1 MSIKSKIKRFESH
14 LSSHPKQEQEL
25 EADQQQLK
33 DHEDTWA
40 QIETHA
46 HVFDSMICFIREKE
60 YSYGVQHGDQS
71 FAEMKEILNRWDT
84 SNLKHPLSKKGLPLS
99 KLIFFDTETTGLS
112 SGAGTQMFLLGYASF
127 TDTGVRVRQ
136 YLLSGPEAE
145 PALYH
150 FFLADVKGMDHL
162 VSFNGKA
169 FDWPRLKT
177 RHAYLRDAVPALPKF
192 GHFDLLHG
200 SRRLWKD
207 TLPSC
212 NLSTLESEKLAIK
225 RHDDTPSYLVPML
238 YFDFVR
244 EGDPSFIKSVLTHHE
259 IDVLSL
265 IALYAKLT
273 ETILGASD
281 YSTDKEQY
289 EIARW
294 YESTGESE
302 QALALFNEVELKQ
315 SEWRYPAR
323 FKKAYLLKKKRAY
336 TEAISSFLDCLQNDY
351 HAWESATEIAL
362 ITEHHFKDPNKAMD
376 YAQRALRESTTS
388 KERMESIKR
397 IKRLKQKSNK

>member
-1 MSIKSKIKRFESH
+1 MSIKSKLKRFESH
-14 LSSHPKQEQEL
+14 FTSHSKQEL
-25 EADQQQLK
+25 EIETNQKQIK
-33 DHEDTWA
+33 DHAQTWA
-40 QIETHA
+40 QIETYPHE
-46 HVFDSMICFIREKE
+46 FDSMICFIRENE
-60 YSYGVQHGDQS
+60 YSFSDRHGDKT

-84 SNLKHPLSKKGLPLS
+84 SNLTHPLSKKGLPLS

-127 TDTGVRVRQ
+127 TDTGIRVRQ
-136 YLLSGPEAE
+136 FLLSGPEAE

-150 FFLADVKGMDHL
+150 FFLADVKRMDHL

-177 RHAYLRDAVPALPKF
+177 RHAYLRDSVPTLPKF

-212 NLSTLESEKLAIK
+212 NLSTLESEMLAIN

-244 EGDPSFIKSVLTHHE
+244 EGDPAFIKSVLTHHE

-273 ETILGASD
+273 ETILGGSD
-281 YSTDKEQY
+281 HATDKEQY

-294 YESTGESE
+294 YESTGEKE
-302 QALALFNEVELKQ
+302 QALELFTNVGSNQ

-323 FKKAYLLKKKRAY
+323 FKKSIFIKK
-336 TEAISSFLDCLQNDY
+336 TTCL
-351 HAWESATEIAL
+351 H
-362 ITEHHFKDPNKAMD
+362 
-376 YAQRALRESTTS
+376 
-388 KERMESIKR
+388 
-397 IKRLKQKSNK
+397 